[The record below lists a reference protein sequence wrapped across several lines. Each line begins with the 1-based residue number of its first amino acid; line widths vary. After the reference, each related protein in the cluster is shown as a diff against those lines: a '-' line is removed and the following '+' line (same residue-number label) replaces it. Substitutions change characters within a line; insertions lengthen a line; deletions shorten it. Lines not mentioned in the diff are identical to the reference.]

1 MSTPAIPLPA
11 KPVLSILSAKW
22 DRFWPELRN
31 ILEKHLSP
39 MDYVSEEIPFTQTTY
54 YDKELGSP
62 ITRRLVSFEQLMP
75 MDKLPELKLWTNTL
89 EKDEATTKNN
99 RLFNLDPGYL
109 NQERLVLATGKN
121 FTHRIYLCSG
131 IWADLTLIYQRGQW
145 VDLPWTFP
153 DYATAEIKDHL
164 TRIRNIYSL
173 QARAYHQTKESNQCQ
188 KA

>member
-1 MSTPAIPLPA
+1 VSTPAIPLPA
-11 KPVLSILSAKW
+11 KPVLSILSARW
-22 DRFWPELRN
+22 DRFWPELRKT
-31 ILEKHLSP
+31 LENRLSP

-54 YDKELGSP
+54 YDKELGTP
-62 ITRRLVSFEQLMP
+62 ITRRLISFERLMP
-75 MDKLPELKLWTNTL
+75 LDDLPEIKLWTNSL
-89 EKDEATTKNN
+89 EENGTTTTGN

-121 FTHRIYLCSG
+121 FTHRIYLRSG

-164 TRIRNIYSL
+164 TRLRTLYTL
-173 QARAYHQTKESNQCQ
+173 QVRSHHQTKESHQCQ

>member
-11 KPVLSILSAKW
+11 KPVLSILSAGW
-22 DRFWPELRN
+22 ERFWPELRN
-31 ILEKHLSP
+31 TLENRLSP
-39 MDYVSEEIPFTQTTY
+39 MDYVSGEIPFTQTTY
-54 YDKELGSP
+54 YDKELGTP
-62 ITRRLVSFEQLMP
+62 ITRRLISFERLMP
-75 MDKLPELKLWTNTL
+75 MDELPDLKLWTNSL
-89 EKDEATTKNN
+89 EKQETTGTGK

-121 FTHRIYLCSG
+121 FTHRIYLRSG
-131 IWADLTLIYQRGQW
+131 IWADLTLIYQRGRW

-164 TRIRNIYSL
+164 TRIRSVYTL
-173 QARAYHQTKESNQCQ
+173 QARACHLIKESHQCP